1 MHRTQL
7 AKRATHTAGQLLVA
21 LAGLTLAV
29 FGMGLRAQQQA
40 PTFRSSVDILNLD
53 VSVLDKERRPV
64 RGLTADD
71 FTVLVEG
78 KSRPVVAFSAVEV
91 PGRPAISHTASWL
104 NAVPSDVSTNEVA
117 PDGRALVIVFDHSIR
132 FDDQDR
138 ARKAAVAAVESLGPN
153 DVAAIAFTDGFKHVN
168 TFQGFTNDKAR
179 LLDVISRPLTV
190 APDPDPSIT
199 GGNEVSASCYC
210 NICAYDRIGEIADDL
225 AHVSGRR
232 KTMLFIGYDTAPGCP
247 EVWARARDIML
258 GHLSRANLTVHT
270 VDPSGGQP
278 LETGIRTRDR
288 GGANPTNPSAGLTN
302 PSFMREQWLRFFSDA
317 THARFV
323 YEDNAPERA
332 VPAIIDETSSYYLL
346 AVQVA
351 PDEAEKLPAR
361 IQVRVKDKNLTVQSR
376 TAYRAT
382 DTKSSVEASARSASL
397 LESIGDAMPRADRR
411 LTMAAMP
418 FARPGRR
425 TATVALV
432 MRAEPPAAE
441 TPAATAE
448 SPSSRRDAINA
459 IVVVLDRYGK
469 IVASKQHTGTVPWVP
484 EKTVPPAYEVLTEL
498 DLEPGRYE
506 IRVALDSRGAR
517 SSVYG
522 FVDVPEFDKAPLGL
536 SAIALAQQP
545 PTAGG
550 PRDAF
555 ADFLP
560 VIPTAQRHFSKT
572 DVVNAFVR
580 IYHGGQNAVPVALA
594 VRVVDADDHTVFEE
608 QEDGVDDAYDVR
620 VPLHDLAPGEYLL
633 TFTASSGQD
642 RAVQQLRFLVK

>member
-1 MHRTQL
+1 
-7 AKRATHTAGQLLVA
+7 LLIAPAVA
-21 LAGLTLAV
+21 AAV
-29 FGMGLRAQQQA
+29 FAGFGMAPRAQQQA
-40 PTFRSSVDILNLD
+40 PPTFRSGVDILNLD

-78 KSRPVVAFSAVEV
+78 KPRPVVAFSAVEV
-91 PGRPAISHTASWL
+91 PRRPAISHTASWL
-104 NAVPSDVSTNEVA
+104 NTVPSDVSTNEVA

-138 ARKAAVAAVESLGPN
+138 ARKAAVAAVDALGPN

-179 LLDVISRPLTV
+179 LLDVIRRPITF

-199 GGNEVSASCYC
+199 GGSEVSASCYC

-225 AHVSGRR
+225 GHVSGRR
-232 KTMLFIGYDTAPGCP
+232 KSMLFLGYDTAPEAKPGCMDA
-247 EVWARARDIML
+247 WARARDIMV
-258 GHLSRANLTVHT
+258 GHLSRANLTVH
-270 VDPSGGQP
+270 VADPSGAQP
-278 LETGIRTRDR
+278 LETGLRTRDR
-288 GGANPTNPSAGLTN
+288 AGANPTNPSAGLTN

-317 THARFV
+317 TQARFV
-323 YEDNAPERA
+323 YEDNAPDRA

-376 TAYRAT
+376 TAYRSM

-397 LESIGDAMPRADRR
+397 LESIGDALPRADRR

-418 FARPGRR
+418 FARPGQR
-425 TATVALV
+425 TPSVALV
-432 MRAEPPAAE
+432 MRAEPPSAE
-441 TPAATAE
+441 TPAALAE
-448 SPSSRRDAINA
+448 LSSSRRDAVNA
-459 IVVVLDRYGK
+459 IVVVLDRDGK
-469 IVASKQHTGTVPWVP
+469 IVASKQHTGTVPWTP
-484 EKTVPPAYEVLTEL
+484 ESTAPPAYEVLTAL

-506 IRVALDSRGAR
+506 IRVALDSRGTR

-522 FVDVPEFDKAPLGL
+522 FVDVPEFDKAPLSL

-545 PTAGG
+545 PAAGG

-555 ADFLP
+555 ADFLS
-560 VIPTAQRHFSKT
+560 VVPTARRRFTKT
-572 DVVNAFVR
+572 DVVDAFVR
-580 IYHGGQNAVPVALA
+580 IYRRPNAAPVALA
-594 VRVVDADDHTVFEE
+594 VRVVDADDQAVFEE
-608 QEDGVDDAYDVR
+608 QEDQVDDAYDVG

-633 TFTASSGQD
+633 TFAASSGKD
-642 RAVQQLRFLVK
+642 RAVQHVRFVVN